1 MSGGPTGGPA
11 GGPAPGRGTPAPSAS
26 RTGTPAPPAPR
37 TGTALAALGVAAFS
51 LTFPATAWALTGFGP
66 WSATACRMVLAA
78 LIAGGALAALR
89 VPVPDRRHWPGLL
102 VVAAGVVVGFPLLTT
117 LALQTATTAHSAVVV
132 GLLPLTTAAFSAVR
146 TGVRPSRMFWAAAL
160 AGAAVVIAFAVQQS
174 GGALTTGDLY
184 LFAALLVCAAG
195 YTEGGRLAAH
205 MPGWQVIGWAL
216 VGCLPLS
223 VPGAVLALA
232 AEDVHLGG
240 RAVAGLVWLAA
251 GSQFMGL
258 VVWYR
263 GMAAIGVARASQLQ
277 LAQPLLTLVWS
288 VLLLD
293 EELTPAAPIAALAVL
308 VCIGVTQR
316 AKVPAAVR
324 TPAPGRARGSSA
336 AHPEA
341 AHPEAAAP
349 EAAHREA
356 PAPEAAAPEAPDR
369 AAELAARGPGKTD
382 RSPEAADRN
391 HPTAGANQDNQP

>member
-1 MSGGPTGGPA
+1 MSGGPRRGRDDTARGPDDTA
-11 GGPAPGRGTPAPSAS
+11 RARDNSPSPSAA
-26 RTGTPAPPAPR
+26 RTGTVL
-37 TGTALAALGVAAFS
+37 ALLGVAAFS
-51 LTFPATAWALTGFGP
+51 LTFPGTAWALTGLGP
-66 WSATACRMVLAA
+66 WTVTTCRVVLAA

-102 VVAAGVVVGFPLLTT
+102 MVAAGVVVGFPLLTT
-117 LALQTATTAHSAVVV
+117 LALQTSTTAHAAVVV
-132 GLLPLTTAAFSAVR
+132 GLLPLTTAALSAVR
-146 TGVRPSRMFWAAAL
+146 TGVRPSRTFWAAAL

-184 LFAALLVCAAG
+184 LFGALLVCAAG

-223 VPGAVLALA
+223 GPGAVLALS

-240 RAVAGLVWLAA
+240 RAVAGLLWLAV
-251 GSQFMGL
+251 GSQFVGL

-288 VLLLD
+288 VLLLG
-293 EELTPAAPIAALAVL
+293 EKLTPAAPIAAVAVL

-316 AKVPAAVR
+316 ARVPAARSVR
-324 TPAPGRARGSSA
+324 TPAAASRAQEPTVA
-336 AHPEA
+336 
-341 AHPEAAAP
+341 
-349 EAAHREA
+349 
-356 PAPEAAAPEAPDR
+356 DR
-369 AAELAARGPGKTD
+369 N
-382 RSPEAADRN
+382 PEAADRI
-391 HPTAGANQDNQP
+391 PEAADQAPETADRIPEAAGLVPEAGDRIRPPAGANQDNQP